1 MGWGSGIR
9 KKPMDPEIKKG
20 IGFRILKQGIQ
31 RSPSL
36 EDLWMTGATKAVV
49 NKLSKIW
56 VGDPESGKNPGSR
69 GQQHG
74 YTALTLEDLC
84 MTGATTAVG
93 FGAAFRWVRRS
104 SVRPPSPIDVK
115 KLIANLNNK
124 R

>member
-9 KKPMDPEIKKG
+9 KKSIP
-20 IGFRILKQGIQ
+20 
-31 RSPSL
+31 
-36 EDLWMTGATKAVV
+36 
-49 NKLSKIW
+49 
-56 VGDPESGKNPGSR
+56 NPGSR

-74 YTALTLEDLC
+74 YTALTLEDLWMTGATTAVVNKLSKIWVGDPRSGKNPFRTRGQSVNSTGIRALTLEDLW